1 MQMLIR
7 DVRIVD
13 GGSVFAGSILAKDG
27 KIAAILPPDAR
38 AEGAETVEGGGLY
51 ASAGFIDC
59 HTHGAGG
66 HDFMDGTVE
75 AFLGACRMH
84 LSHGTTTILPTT
96 LSASTGELVR
106 SIAAFK
112 EARALMAQE
121 QCQPGMHLEGPYF
134 AMNQKGG
141 QDPRYIRD
149 PDPAEYR
156 RIVELADGAIVRWS
170 IAPERQGAM
179 EMGDYL
185 TAHGIWPTIGHTDAT
200 YDDCVEAL
208 RHGYTHITHLYSCT
222 STITRRGGF
231 RILGVTESAYALDG
245 LTVEVIAD
253 GCHLPPELLR
263 MIVKCKGVD
272 RVIMVT
278 DSLRP
283 AGLDVRTAISGSR
296 EDGQVCII
304 EDGVAKLPGRSAFAG
319 SVATADRLV
328 RNMNILAGAPMTDAV
343 KMMTMTPARIMG
355 MKDRGMLVPGFR
367 ADIVLFDGKV
377 HVSRTIVGG
386 ETVFAE

>member
-13 GGSVFAGSILAKDG
+13 GGSVFAGNILAEDG

-170 IAPERQGAM
+170 IAPERHGAM

-304 EDGVAKLPGRSAFAG
+304 EDGVAKLPDRSAFAG
-319 SVATADRLV
+319 SIATADRLV
-328 RNMNILAGAPMTDAV
+328 RTMWKRAGVPLPDV
-343 KMMTMTPARIMG
+343 IRMMCENPARLLHLEG
-355 MKDRGMLVPGFR
+355 RKGRLLSGHD
-367 ADIVLFDGKV
+367 ADIVLFDEDVRV
-377 HVSRTIVGG
+377 HGVYYAGRRVS
-386 ETVFAE
+386 

>member
-170 IAPERQGAM
+170 IAPERHGAM

-304 EDGVAKLPGRSAFAG
+304 EDGVAKLPDRSAFAG
-319 SVATADRLV
+319 SIATADRLV
-328 RNMNILAGAPMTDAV
+328 RTMWRRAGVPLPDV
-343 KMMTMTPARIMG
+343 IRMMCENPARLLHLEG
-355 MKDRGMLVPGFR
+355 RKGRLLSGHD
-367 ADIVLFDGKV
+367 ADIVLFDEDVRV
-377 HVSRTIVGG
+377 HGVYYAGRRVS
-386 ETVFAE
+386 

>member
-170 IAPERQGAM
+170 IAPERHGAM

-304 EDGVAKLPGRSAFAG
+304 EDGVAKLPDRSAFAG
-319 SVATADRLV
+319 SIATADRLV
-328 RNMNILAGAPMTDAV
+328 RTMWKRAGVPLPDV
-343 KMMTMTPARIMG
+343 IRMMCENPARLLHLEG
-355 MKDRGMLVPGFR
+355 RKGRLLSGHD
-367 ADIVLFDGKV
+367 ADIVLFDEDVRV
-377 HVSRTIVGG
+377 HGVYYAGRRVS
-386 ETVFAE
+386 

>member
-13 GGSVFAGSILAKDG
+13 GGSVFAGSILAEDG

-75 AFLGACRMH
+75 AFRGACRMH
-84 LSHGTTTILPTT
+84 LTHGTTTILPTT

-170 IAPERQGAM
+170 IAPERHGAM

-304 EDGVAKLPGRSAFAG
+304 EDGVAKLPDRSAFAG
-319 SVATADRLV
+319 SIATADRLV
-328 RNMNILAGAPMTDAV
+328 RTMWRRAGVPLPSV
-343 KMMTMTPARIMG
+343 IRMMCENPARLLHLEG
-355 MKDRGMLVPGFR
+355 RKGRLLSGHD
-367 ADIVLFDGKV
+367 ADIVLFDEDVRV
-377 HVSRTIVGG
+377 HGVYYAGRRVS
-386 ETVFAE
+386 

>member
-7 DVRIVD
+7 DVHIVD
-13 GGSVFAGSILAKDG
+13 GGSVFAGSILAEDG

-84 LSHGTTTILPTT
+84 LTHGTTTILPTT

-170 IAPERQGAM
+170 IAPERHGAM

-304 EDGVAKLPGRSAFAG
+304 EDGVAKLPDRSAFAG
-319 SVATADRLV
+319 SIATADRLV
-328 RNMNILAGAPMTDAV
+328 RTMWRRAGVPLPDV
-343 KMMTMTPARIMG
+343 IRMMCENPARLLHLEG
-355 MKDRGMLVPGFR
+355 RKGRLLSGHD
-367 ADIVLFDGKV
+367 ADIVLFDEDVRV
-377 HVSRTIVGG
+377 HGVYYAGRRVS
-386 ETVFAE
+386 